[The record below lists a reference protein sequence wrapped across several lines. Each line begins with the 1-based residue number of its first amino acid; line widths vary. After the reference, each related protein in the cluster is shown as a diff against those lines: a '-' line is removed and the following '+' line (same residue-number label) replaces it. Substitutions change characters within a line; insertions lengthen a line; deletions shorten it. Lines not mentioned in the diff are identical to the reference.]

1 MSWTWTVTV
10 FGGKYCKNDGT
21 ESATN
26 RYSITR
32 NLDNSVSHK
41 IGYKFEWNASAGGS
55 KYNGGWRLCLTV
67 DGQVVESLPLD
78 EDCEYDIKSDAGA
91 VNTLV
96 IKDGAAKMTQAD
108 CPDKICVNHRAIS
121 LSGESII
128 CLPHKVVV
136 SVVDEKSSDSEIDA
150 VA

>member
-1 MSWTWTVTV
+1 MKKADFILVGIIV
-10 FGGKYCKNDGT
+10 
-21 ESATN
+21 A
-26 RYSITR
+26 
-32 NLDNSVSHK
+32 V
-41 IGYKFEWNASAGGS
+41 AGVLLFVLYGLNTGS
-55 KYNGGWRLCLTV
+55 GEYVQIEV

-78 EDCEYDIKSDAGA
+78 EDCEYDIKSDGGA

-136 SVVDEKSSDSEIDA
+136 SVVDEKSPDSEIDA

>member
-1 MSWTWTVTV
+1 MKKADFILVGIIV
-10 FGGKYCKNDGT
+10 
-21 ESATN
+21 A
-26 RYSITR
+26 
-32 NLDNSVSHK
+32 V
-41 IGYKFEWNASAGGS
+41 AGVLLFVLYGLNTGS
-55 KYNGGWRLCLTV
+55 GEYVQIEV